1 MGPGDPELITLKA
14 VRVIS
19 ECGIIALPRKNP
31 RSSVA
36 YQIAVQVV
44 PEIREKTLIGLDFPM
59 VSDISVVEK
68 AHRSSARIIA
78 ELLDAGEN
86 VACLTLG
93 DPSIYCTFGY
103 IQRLLEADGYDVEM
117 ISGVPSFCA
126 AAAAAGVPL
135 CEREEPVYINS
146 DINEYNGFGNYILM
160 KSAGKISELRQKLM
174 ESGKNV
180 YAVENCG
187 MKNQSIYF
195 GAENLPDDAEYFT
208 LIIAKQK
215 Q

>member
-1 MGPGDPELITLKA
+1 VGPGDPELITLKA

-36 YQIAVQVV
+36 YQIAVQAV

-135 CEREEPVYINS
+135 CERKEPVYINS

-160 KSAGKISELRQKLM
+160 KSAGKINELRQKLM

-195 GAENLPDDAEYFT
+195 GAENLPDDAGYFT

>member
-36 YQIAVQVV
+36 YQIAVQAV

-135 CEREEPVYINS
+135 CEREEPVCINS

>member
-160 KSAGKISELRQKLM
+160 KSAGKINELRQKLM

-195 GAENLPDDAEYFT
+195 GAENLPDDAGYFT

>member
-36 YQIAVQVV
+36 YQIAVQAV

-146 DINEYNGFGNYILM
+146 DINEYNGFG
-160 KSAGKISELRQKLM
+160 
-174 ESGKNV
+174 KNV

>member
-19 ECGIIALPRKNP
+19 ECGIIALPRKNS

-36 YQIAVQVV
+36 YQIAVQAV

>member
-36 YQIAVQVV
+36 YQIAVQAV

-195 GAENLPDDAEYFT
+195 GAENLPDDAGYFT

>member
-36 YQIAVQVV
+36 YQIAVQAV

-86 VACLTLG
+86 VACLTSG